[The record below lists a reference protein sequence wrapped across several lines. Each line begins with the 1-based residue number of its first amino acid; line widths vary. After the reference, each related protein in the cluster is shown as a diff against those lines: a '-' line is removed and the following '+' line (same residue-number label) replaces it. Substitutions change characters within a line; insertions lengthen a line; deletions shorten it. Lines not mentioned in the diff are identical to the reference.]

1 MTDYSGHNIP
11 TAAIKR
17 RFPRSLRH
25 LLNDFSYRV
34 DACTCFM
41 NDGERPVLVFEQRE
55 DNRDILHENFYQ
67 RLLKEAKR

>member
-1 MTDYSGHNIP
+1 MTAPLYQVN
-11 TAAIKR
+11 
-17 RFPRSLRH
+17 
-25 LLNDFSYRV
+25 
-34 DACTCFM
+34 ACTCFM